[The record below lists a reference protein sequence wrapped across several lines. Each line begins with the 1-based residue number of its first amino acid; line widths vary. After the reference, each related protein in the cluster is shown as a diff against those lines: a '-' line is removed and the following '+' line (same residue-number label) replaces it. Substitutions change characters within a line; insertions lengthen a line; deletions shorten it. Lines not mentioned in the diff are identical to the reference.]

1 LLADFNFTAKLKKAV
16 STLFDLDSGHN
27 VAATGQPGH
36 NVQYSSILLSGAEK
50 MFLSGR
56 ALYPVERTLLS
67 SGMIEAGCQS
77 LARGHR
83 VETPHVRGVAYTV
96 PPVSLSSLVTKSS
109 RLAGTS
115 TKFSCAAKLNNILLH
130 TFVKT

>member
-1 LLADFNFTAKLKKAV
+1 MPLQCLRRGPLLADFNFTAKLKKAV

-36 NVQYSSILLSGAEK
+36 NVQYSSILMSGAEK

-67 SGMIEAGCQS
+67 GGMVEAGCQS

-83 VETPHVRGVAYTV
+83 VETPHMRGVAYTV
-96 PPVSLSSLVTKSS
+96 PPASLFGGHEE
-109 RLAGTS
+109 LAFGG
-115 TKFSCAAKLNNILLH
+115 NEH
-130 TFVKT
+130 